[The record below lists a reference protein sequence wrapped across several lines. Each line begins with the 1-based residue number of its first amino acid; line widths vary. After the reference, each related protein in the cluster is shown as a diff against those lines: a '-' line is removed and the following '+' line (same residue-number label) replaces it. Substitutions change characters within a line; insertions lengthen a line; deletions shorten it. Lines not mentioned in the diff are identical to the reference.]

1 MNALRFTGATIP
13 GTPLTLSHRARIS
26 ALLAATG
33 SPLSEYTFPNL
44 FLFRERHHYRFVDG
58 PKPYILGT
66 TYDGERHVMPLT
78 AIDTQSVALLEF
90 ADCLYPVG
98 QDGPTLAA
106 RLGLSCAW
114 NEDDSDYVYDADR
127 LSILAGAKAK
137 RSHARAFE
145 RDEAPVALPIDA
157 ERAPLAEAV
166 LAGWRTD
173 VGRTDAETDFV
184 ICREALALRET
195 LGLEG
200 LLAMTGAGDP
210 VAFLL
215 ASAAPDG
222 TRIVHFAKSRRVHAG
237 AYPWMFRHYAAT
249 CGANRLNFEQDLGK
263 PGFARAKR
271 ALAPA
276 GQLRKYR
283 LRRRGSTWTG

>member
-1 MNALRFTGATIP
+1 M
-13 GTPLTLSHRARIS
+13 PLALSHRERIA

-33 SPLSEYTFPNL
+33 SPLSEYAFANL
-44 FLFRERHHYRFVDG
+44 FLFRERHGYRIVDG
-58 PKPYILGT
+58 PMPHILGT

-78 AIDTQSVALLEF
+78 AIDTDSVALLEF

-98 QDGPTLAA
+98 PDGPALAA
-106 RLGLSCAW
+106 RLGLSCGW
-114 NEDDSDYVYDADR
+114 NEDDSDYVYEAGR
-127 LSILAGAKAK
+127 LSSLAGAKAK
-137 RSHARAFE
+137 RAQARAFE

-157 ERAPLAEAV
+157 QWAPLAEAV

-173 VGRTDAETDFV
+173 VGRADRETDLV
-184 ICREALALRET
+184 MCREALALREA

-200 LLAMTGAGDP
+200 LLVITEAGDP

-222 TRIVHFAKSRRVHAG
+222 ARIVHFAKGRRAHAG
-237 AYPWMFRHYAAT
+237 AYPWMFARYAT
-249 CGANRLNFEQDLGK
+249 ICGANRLNFEQDLGK

-283 LRRRGSTWTG
+283 LRRKG